1 MTLWLDAQLS
11 PRLARWLGE
20 NLPVTALPVRDVGL
34 RDADDEVIY
43 REAARAGAVV
53 VTKDR
58 DFIDLQHRL
67 GPPPQIIW
75 LTCGNTSEARLQEIF
90 SKHLDTA
97 RRLIEGGDSLVEI
110 SGA

>member
-20 NLPVTALPVRDVGL
+20 KLPVTALPVRDVGL

-67 GPPPQIIW
+67 GYLWQYQRGTTP
-75 LTCGNTSEARLQEIF
+75 GNLLQ
-90 SKHLDTA
+90 TP
-97 RRLIEGGDSLVEI
+97 
-110 SGA
+110 